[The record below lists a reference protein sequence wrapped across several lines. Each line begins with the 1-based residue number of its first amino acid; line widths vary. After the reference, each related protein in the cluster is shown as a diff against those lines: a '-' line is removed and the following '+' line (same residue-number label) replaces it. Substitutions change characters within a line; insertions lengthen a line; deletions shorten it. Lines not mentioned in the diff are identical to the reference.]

1 MVEREKGGGVGGGG
15 GMQIEIGS
23 RGEGWWWKE
32 RRGWVGVEC
41 R

>member
-1 MVEREKGGGVGGGG
+1 MGGWGGG

-32 RRGWVGVEC
+32 RKVGEGGGNVD
-41 R
+41 RDRK